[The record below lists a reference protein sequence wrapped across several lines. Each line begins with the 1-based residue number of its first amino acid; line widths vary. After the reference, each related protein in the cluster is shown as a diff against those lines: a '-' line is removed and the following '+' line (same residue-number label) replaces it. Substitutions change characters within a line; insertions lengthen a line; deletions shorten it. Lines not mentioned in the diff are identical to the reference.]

1 MPNIRSR
8 RNLELRYL
16 ILTVVKLFF
25 INRGETKVYRSP
37 KRLKV
42 ILLEMDDIGEVWP
55 DKLFEAEEMFSNT
68 EWINSKMDA
77 AVQFSQQ
84 VTFSKSIQ
92 LQQALVSPVKN
103 GSVSRTNEESDNA
116 LNNILLLYTHSLLLS
131 TKLTSG
137 RHSCCNK
144 GYTISASSVIN
155 ANIVG
160 GI

>member
-1 MPNIRSR
+1 MFRDRFNTTFIISDICGMPNIRSR

-25 INRGETKVYRSP
+25 INQGETKVYRSP
-37 KRLKV
+37 TRLKV

-92 LQQALVSPVKN
+92 LQQGVS
-103 GSVSRTNEESDNA
+103 SQEWFSFSD
-116 LNNILLLYTHSLLLS
+116 
-131 TKLTSG
+131 
-137 RHSCCNK
+137 
-144 GYTISASSVIN
+144 
-155 ANIVG
+155 
-160 GI
+160 